1 MFRLEYLLQRIFV
14 ISLKVETNIKIL
26 TTIIEMAKC
35 TGPLYSLSAS
45 GKIANAMVYF
55 TWKGVNVVRE
65 WLKPANPQSAAQGNQ
80 RCILGGTG
88 RAVGEILPRPG
99 FTTVSAFAQQ
109 LIDLKLIP
117 GGQTKQS
124 FLVKY
129 ILDHYLTDATAFGTE
144 LAAFTTHTYSAVF
157 GTSADALGIVDFS
170 LTYDSI
176 AAYSKGLGLYLI
188 AKSAIALGFDGT
200 PYLSAIGTWV
210 TADIEGMVADF
221 TTA

>member
-14 ISLKVETNIKIL
+14 ISLKVETNNKTL
-26 TTIIEMAKC
+26 TKIIEMAKC

-210 TADIEGMVADF
+210 TADIE
-221 TTA
+221 